1 MSKLIDKSYIFV
13 DHISTLP
20 KLKCAKY
27 NELWHI
33 SKFWEEPEEG
43 KIIVIKRQNKFAKIE
58 IVRVDSDLDT
68 DEIVEWA
75 YLDDLI

>member
-1 MSKLIDKSYIFV
+1 MNKLIDKSYIFV
-13 DHISTLP
+13 DHISILP
-20 KLKCAKY
+20 KLKYAKY

-33 SKFWEEPEEG
+33 SKFWEEPKEG
-43 KIIVIKRQNKFAKIE
+43 KIIVIKHQNKFAKLE